1 MQAIQG
7 PPVQTTG
14 SPANLEINQE
24 AKSTEFSLVSYMQAA
39 FMTPLGTEGKSL
51 HQMTVTLPFYAKLL
65 RTNDISD
72 KELLQHFVNNSAIFT
87 KLESL
92 IRLHEAFRK
101 VFTDEIF
108 RATKAEEDISFFI
121 ERFQLRRP
129 DATQEVKDFLS
140 FIDRVSQENPQ
151 LLLPIFYVQYAGLFL
166 GRAVY
171 GATAKWLTPK
181 IDAWAD
187 LPEGK
192 KGVSYW
198 DFDGLPTSNELQ
210 IRSATLL
217 KDIDIIGTDWGMK
230 ERMREIAG
238 EAFQHN
244 YNVIKSAAS
253 IAPLAQRNVKAN
265 AQGMTGEQKRAVVI
279 TLMTFVFAF
288 LVNEAIRYR
297 SSSTH

>member
-1 MQAIQG
+1 MQ
-7 PPVQTTG
+7 PTQTHPKQSTG
-14 SPANLEINQE
+14 SPANLIDTPE
-24 AKSTEFSLVSYMQAA
+24 AEPNAFSLVNYMQAA

-51 HQMTVTLPFYAKLL
+51 HQMTITLPFYAKLL

-92 IRLHEAFRK
+92 IRLHVAFRK

-121 ERFQLRRP
+121 ERFHLKRP
-129 DATQEVKDFLS
+129 DATQEVKDFLG
-140 FIDRVSQENPQ
+140 FIDRISEENPQ

-171 GATAKWLTPK
+171 GATAKWLAPK
-181 IDAWAD
+181 IDAWAE
-187 LPEGK
+187 LPAGK

-198 DFDGLPTSNELQ
+198 DFEGLPTSVELQ
-210 IRSATLL
+210 ARSATLL
-217 KDIDIIGTDWGMK
+217 KDIDAIGTEWGMK

-244 YNVIKSAAS
+244 FNVIKSAAS
-253 IAPLAQRNVKAN
+253 FASLAQRNVTPN

-279 TLMTFVFAF
+279 TLMIFVFAF
-288 LVNEAIRYR
+288 LVNEAMKFR
-297 SSSTH
+297 STSTQ